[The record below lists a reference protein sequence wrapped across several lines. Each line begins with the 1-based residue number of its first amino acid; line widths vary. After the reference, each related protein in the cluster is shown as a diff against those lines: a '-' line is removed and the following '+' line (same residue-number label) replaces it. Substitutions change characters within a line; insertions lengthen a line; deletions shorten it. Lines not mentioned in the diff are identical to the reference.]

1 MGATIRAATSGDLEK
16 LIPLLDEEFIF
27 GKGRRVSL
35 AQRFPA
41 VYCRENLDNIFVAE
55 ENGAVVSALVA
66 KRFNWLENGEPFRGI
81 MFGAVYTHP
90 LRRKEGQASRLLA
103 WAAEKSGR
111 DGTDFAVLWA
121 AKSAFY
127 ARLGWVAGDCGV
139 LGEAASHAIAVEPSN
154 EDEVEVMP
162 ANLAN
167 LRPIEFIRQRWL
179 DPLILRNAGNYRQ
192 LPPPAETVALLRCGE
207 NPDRAGYALAGYCGG
222 TTIVYEM
229 NGHPDSFRALWHKIC
244 GQPERIIINDQPGSA
259 SYRWLAGNTSVTWQA
274 KPLAM
279 WLPLSAKADMARI
292 SGWYLPYFD
301 RI

>member
-1 MGATIRAATSGDLEK
+1 MGIAIHTATPGDLEK
-16 LIPLLDEEFIF
+16 LIPLLDEEFVF
-27 GKGRRVSL
+27 GKGRRISL

-41 VYCRENLDNIFVAE
+41 VYCHRNLDNIFVVE
-55 ENGAVVSALVA
+55 ENGEIVSALA
-66 KRFNWLENGEPFRGI
+66 SKRFNWLDNGESFRGI

-103 WAAEKSGR
+103 WAAEKTRR
-111 DGTDFAVLWA
+111 DGADFAVLWA
-121 AKSAFY
+121 AKPTFY

-139 LGEAASHAIAVEPSN
+139 MGEAASQAGAAEPS
-154 EDEVEVMP
+154 DEVEAMP
-162 ANLAN
+162 ASLAGF
-167 LRPIEFIRQRWL
+167 RPIELTRQRWL
-179 DPLILRNAGNYRQ
+179 DPLILRSTDDYRQ
-192 LPPPAETVALLRCGE
+192 LPPPAETVTLLRCGE
-207 NPDRAGYALAGYCGG
+207 SPERAGYALAGCCGS

-229 NGHPDSFRALWHKIC
+229 NGHPDCFQALWHRIC
-244 GQPERIIINDQPGSA
+244 GQAERIIVNDQPGSA
-259 SYRWLAGNTSVTWQA
+259 SYRWLANNAPVTWHA